1 MARFL
6 LVHGAFGGAW
16 CWEPA
21 VAPLRAA
28 GHTVETIDLPGSGDD
43 PTPPGEVTLD
53 GYAARVCA
61 ALAEGEPAVLVGHG
75 RGGVAVPG
83 AGVRCRGR
91 TAALAYVAASAPGGG
106 QSLQALTQLRGGA
119 DDRGQANLVVD
130 PPVAH
135 LPA

>member
-61 ALAEGEPAVLVGHG
+61 ALAEGEPAVLVGHSM
-75 RGGVAVPG
+75 GGVAVTE
-83 AGVRCRGR
+83 AAVRCPERI
-91 TAALAYVAASAPGGG
+91 AALAYVAAFAPGAG
-106 QSLQALTQLRGGA
+106 QSLQALTQLPEGA
-119 DDRGQANLVVD
+119 DDQVQANLVGD
-130 PPVAH
+130 PPG
-135 LPA
+135 